1 MPRKQ
6 NASTARTRRRI
17 HDALLALA
25 EDHDV
30 ASINVNQ
37 LTRAAGLNRTT
48 FYLHYHDIDGLLD
61 AVIDELMDRLNE
73 GGRQLLAADGADD
86 DWQETFFRTIGAHR
100 NLFLS
105 LFRSTRQDLIVGR
118 LLDVHR
124 DWFLTRWRQLGFAP
138 ADGGAPLETRAT
150 FAAYGVHG
158 LTVDWLER
166 GLPEPP
172 ETLCAWAQQL
182 GVSLVANTA

>member
-1 MPRKQ
+1 MSPKP
-6 NASTARTRRRI
+6 NARTIRTRRQI

-30 ASINVNQ
+30 ASINVHQ
-37 LTRAAGLNRTT
+37 VTRAAGLNRTT
-48 FYLHYHDIDGLLD
+48 FYLHYSDIDALIH
-61 AVIDELMDRLNE
+61 AVIDELMERLNE
-73 GGRQLLAADGADD
+73 GGQQLLSRAGEPDD
-86 DWQETFFRTIGAHR
+86 EWQETFFRTIGEHR

-118 LLDVHR
+118 LLEVHR
-124 DWFLTRWRQLGFAP
+124 DWFTARWRQLGHDDP
-138 ADGGAPLETRAT
+138 DDGVPIETRAT

-172 ETLCAWAQQL
+172 ETLCAWAMDL
-182 GVSLVANTA
+182 GTRLVNRA